1 MKKDL
6 LTLQDITR
14 DDLEKIFELSLKLKS
29 ERGKVAFKPLAE
41 KSVGLI
47 KA

>member
-14 DDLEKIFELSLKLKS
+14 DDLEKIFELSAKLFDS
-29 ERGKVAFKPLAE
+29 QNVF
-41 KSVGLI
+41 
-47 KA
+47 